1 MADETKLP
9 GNPAGNGVAQPT
21 LNLLPPAELSLT
33 VWQSLAAN
41 LRSLMNPEKL
51 PPLQLTSRPVEGGNL
66 ILPLSTKDDSLW
78 QSLSRSIH
86 EVVSPEKLPPLQL
99 TSRPIADNDFLPHT
113 DAERSLF
120 SSLREGL
127 KNTFFPEKLP
137 PLEVSS
143 KPLKVKNIWGAYDYK
158 QEGVGVSLV
167 AHVLMIALLIA
178 VSILT
183 SRTVKLNTQAQN
195 VINLTD
201 SDVPMDLPMTTKK
214 GPSSGGGG
222 GGGDRDKLD
231 ATKGKLPKLSMQQ
244 LAPPA
249 VVIRNDNPKLAV
261 EPTVVV
267 PPEIKLAS
275 NMPNLG
281 DPMSKIPLG
290 PESNGTGS
298 GGGIGSGSG
307 GGVGSGSGPGV
318 GPGHGGGIGGG
329 AFRIGNGVSAPRAI
343 YSPDPEYS
351 EEARKAKYQG
361 VVVLWLIVG
370 PDGKPRD
377 VRVSRPLGMGLDEKA
392 VETVQRWRFD
402 PAMKDGHPVA
412 VQINVEVNFRLY

>member
-1 MADETKLP
+1 MAEHTTP
-9 GNPAGNGVAQPT
+9 PPMREGNIKGT
-21 LNLLPPAELSLT
+21 DDLNFLPPAGLSLS
-33 VWQSLAAN
+33 VWQSLAEN
-41 LRSLMNPEKL
+41 VRSLLHPEKL
-51 PPLQLTSRPVEGGNL
+51 PPLQLTSKPIEGNGL
-66 ILPLSTKDDSLW
+66 MLPDESLW
-78 QSLSRSIH
+78 QSLSRSLR
-86 EVVSPEKLPPLQL
+86 EAVSNEKLPPLQL
-99 TSRPIADNDFLPHT
+99 TSKPIANNDFLPHS

-120 SSLREGL
+120 SSLRDNL
-127 KNTFFPEKLP
+127 KSTFFPEKLP
-137 PLEVSS
+137 PLQVSS
-143 KPLKVKNIWGAYDYK
+143 KPIRVKNIWGAYDYQ

-167 AHVLMIALLIA
+167 VHVLMIGGLIA

-183 SRTVKLNTQAQN
+183 SRAVKLNNKPQN
-195 VINLTD
+195 VISLAD

-214 GPSSGGGG
+214 GSAMGGGG

-249 VVIRNDNPKLAV
+249 VVIRNDNPKLPV

-267 PPEIKLAS
+267 PPDIKLAS
-275 NMPNLG
+275 NLPNIG
-281 DPMSKIPLG
+281 DPMAKIPDG
-290 PESNGTGS
+290 PLSNGTGS

-329 AFRIGNGVSAPRAI
+329 AFRVGNGVSAPRALDT
-343 YSPDPEYS
+343 PDPEYS

-377 VRVSRPLGMGLDEKA
+377 IRVSRPLGMGLDQKA
-392 VETVQRWRFD
+392 IEAVQRWRFE
-402 PAMKDGHPVA
+402 PAMKDGRPVA

>member
-1 MADETKLP
+1 MAEPTTLP
-9 GNPAGNGVAQPT
+9 PMPEANSARVGE
-21 LNLLPPAELSLT
+21 LNFLPPAELSKS
-33 VWQSLAAN
+33 VWQSLADN
-41 LRSLMNPEKL
+41 LRALIHPEKL
-51 PPLQLTSRPVEGGNL
+51 PPLQLTSKPIEGDGL
-66 ILPLSTKDDSLW
+66 MLPDDSLW
-78 QSLSRSIH
+78 QSLSRNFRDRFA
-86 EVVSPEKLPPLQL
+86 PEKLPPLQL
-99 TSRPIADNDFLPHT
+99 TSKPIADNDILPQS

-120 SSLREGL
+120 SSLRENL
-127 KNTFFPEKLP
+127 KSAFFPEKLP
-137 PLEVSS
+137 PLQVSS
-143 KPLKVKNIWGAYDYK
+143 KPIKVKNIWGAYDYK
-158 QEGVGVSLV
+158 QEGAGVSLV
-167 AHVLMIALLIA
+167 VHVLMIALLIG

-183 SRTVKLNTQAQN
+183 SRAVKLNAPPQN
-195 VINLTD
+195 ITSLTD
-201 SDVPMDLPMTTKK
+201 TDVPDLPMTSKK
-214 GPSSGGGG
+214 GASSGGGG

-249 VVIRNDNPKLAV
+249 VVIRNDNPKLPV

-267 PPEIKLAS
+267 PPDIKLAS

-281 DPMSKIPLG
+281 DPMSKFPMG
-290 PESNGTGS
+290 PPSNGTGS

-329 AFRIGNGVSAPRAI
+329 AFRVGNGVSAPRALDT
-343 YSPDPEYS
+343 PDPEYS

-361 VVVLWLIVG
+361 VVVLWLVVG

-377 VRVSRPLGMGLDEKA
+377 IKVSRPLGMGLDQKA
-392 VETVQRWRFD
+392 IEAVQRWRFE
-402 PAMKDGHPVA
+402 PAMKDGRPVA

>member
-1 MADETKLP
+1 MPDQT
-9 GNPAGNGVAQPT
+9 T
-21 LNLLPPAELSLT
+21 LPPHHGGNVTPADGLNFLPPPELSKS
-33 VWQSLAAN
+33 VWQSLADN
-41 LRSLMNPEKL
+41 VRSLLHPEKL
-51 PPLQLTSRPVEGGNL
+51 PPLQLTSKPVADDGL
-66 ILPLSTKDDSLW
+66 MLPDESLW
-78 QSLSRSIH
+78 QSLNRGIRD
-86 EVVSPEKLPPLQL
+86 VLSPEKLPPLQL
-99 TSRPIADNDFLPHT
+99 TSKPIEDNDFLPDT

-120 SSLREGL
+120 SSLRENL
-127 KNTFFPEKLP
+127 KSAFFPEKLP
-137 PLEVSS
+137 PLQVSS
-143 KPLKVKNIWGAYDYK
+143 KPLKVKSIWGAYDYK

-167 AHVLMIALLIA
+167 VHVVMIAGLIG

-183 SRTVKLNTQAQN
+183 SRAVKLNNQPQN
-195 VINLTD
+195 VMNLTD
-201 SDVPMDLPMTTKK
+201 SDVPVDLPMTTKK
-214 GPSSGGGG
+214 GSAMGGGG

-249 VVIRNDNPKLAV
+249 VVIRNDNPKLPV

-267 PPEIKLAS
+267 PPDIKIAS
-275 NMPNLG
+275 NLPNIG
-281 DPMSKIPLG
+281 DPMAKIPDG
-290 PESNGTGS
+290 PLSNGTGS

-318 GPGHGGGIGGG
+318 GPGHGGGMGGG
-329 AFRIGNGVSAPRAI
+329 AFRVGNGVSAPRALDT
-343 YSPDPEYS
+343 PDPEYS

-377 VRVSRPLGMGLDEKA
+377 IRVSRPLGMGLDQKA
-392 VETVQRWRFD
+392 IEAVQRWRFE
-402 PAMKDGHPVA
+402 PAMKDGRPVA

>member
-1 MADETKLP
+1 MAEQT
-9 GNPAGNGVAQPT
+9 T
-21 LNLLPPAELSLT
+21 LPPVHESSRLPTAALNFLPPSELSKS
-33 VWQSLAAN
+33 VWQSLADN
-41 LRSLMNPEKL
+41 IRSLIRPEKL
-51 PPLQLTSRPVEGGNL
+51 PPLQLTSKPIANDL
-66 ILPLSTKDDSLW
+66 MLPDDSLW
-78 QSLSRSIH
+78 QSLSGGLRDRFA
-86 EVVSPEKLPPLQL
+86 PEKLPPLQL
-99 TSRPIADNDFLPHT
+99 TSQPIADNDFLPDT

-120 SSLREGL
+120 GSLRDNVKSTL
-127 KNTFFPEKLP
+127 FPEKLP
-137 PLEVSS
+137 PLQLSS
-143 KPLKVKNIWGAYDYK
+143 KPIKVKNIWGAYDYK
-158 QEGVGVSLV
+158 QEGAGVSLV
-167 AHVLMIALLIA
+167 VHVLMIALLIG

-183 SRTVKLNTQAQN
+183 SRAVKLNTQKQN
-195 VINLTD
+195 VMALTD
-201 SDVPMDLPMTTKK
+201 NDVPMDLPMTSKK

-222 GGGDRDKLD
+222 GGGDRDKLA
-231 ATKGKLPKLSMQQ
+231 ATKGKLPKFSMQQ

-267 PPEIKLAS
+267 PPEIKIAS

-290 PESNGTGS
+290 PLSNGTGS

-329 AFRIGNGVSAPRAI
+329 AFRVGNGVSAPRALDT
-343 YSPDPEYS
+343 PDPEYS

-361 VVVLWLIVG
+361 VVVLWLVVG
-370 PDGKPRD
+370 PDGRPRD
-377 VRVSRPLGMGLDEKA
+377 IRVSRPLGMGLDQKA
-392 VETVQRWRFD
+392 VEAVQRWRFE
-402 PAMKDGHPVA
+402 PAMKDGRPVA

>member
-1 MADETKLP
+1 MAEQTTLP
-9 GNPAGNGVAQPT
+9 PAHQASAPGTGDI
-21 LNLLPPAELSLT
+21 NLLPPAELSKS
-33 VWQSLAAN
+33 VWQSLADN
-41 LRSLMNPEKL
+41 LRSVMHPEKL
-51 PPLQLTSRPVEGGNL
+51 PPLQLTSKPIASDGL
-66 ILPLSTKDDSLW
+66 MLPDDSLW
-78 QSLSRSIH
+78 QSLSRNFRDRFA
-86 EVVSPEKLPPLQL
+86 PEKLPPLQL
-99 TSRPIADNDFLPHT
+99 TSKPIADNDFLPST

-120 SSLREGL
+120 SSLRENV
-127 KNTFFPEKLP
+127 KSTFFPQKLP
-137 PLEVSS
+137 PLQVSS
-143 KPLKVKNIWGAYDYK
+143 QPIKVKNIWGAYDYK
-158 QEGVGVSLV
+158 QEGAGVSLV
-167 AHVLMIALLIA
+167 VHVLMIGLLIG

-183 SRTVKLNTQAQN
+183 SRAVKLNTQPQN
-195 VINLTD
+195 VTTLTD
-201 SDVPMDLPMTTKK
+201 NDVPMDLPMTAKK

-231 ATKGKLPKLSMQQ
+231 ATKGKLPKLSMEQ

-267 PPEIKLAS
+267 PPEIKIAS

-281 DPMSKIPLG
+281 DPMSKMPLL
-290 PESNGTGS
+290 SNGTGS
-298 GGGIGSGSG
+298 GSGIGSGSG

-329 AFRIGNGVSAPRAI
+329 AFRVGNGVSAPRALDT
-343 YSPDPEYS
+343 PDPEYS

-361 VVVLWLIVG
+361 VVVLWLVVG

-377 VRVSRPLGMGLDEKA
+377 IRVSRPLGMGLDQKA
-392 VETVQRWRFD
+392 IEAVQRWRFE
-402 PAMKDGHPVA
+402 PAMKDGRPVA